1 MSTLRGART
10 VGVQFKLLGDVSCLI
25 DGVPVDIGHRRQRSV
40 LAVLLLNANRPV
52 PVECLIDRVWSA
64 SAPLRA
70 RTTLYGYVHHLRR
83 ALDTTGARLLT
94 REEGYRLVVDP
105 MSVDVHRFARLAAQ
119 GWTSGE
125 RVLFDLALGLWQ
137 DEPLAGLESPWFDA
151 VREDLRRQKLAVEL
165 DRNDAWLRAGR
176 HQQLLPVLAAMT
188 ADLPLDE
195 RLAHQFM
202 LAAYR
207 CGRQDEALRRFDAIR
222 ARLAEEL
229 GADPGEALRTLHRR
243 VLAAD
248 PGLCLPS
255 SGGPR
260 RPVPRQLPT
269 PPRLFVGRTSEFA
282 ALDGYLGAGRAP
294 SPAAVI
300 AVVHGP
306 CGIGKTALTLHWAQ
320 SRVDL
325 FPDGQLYADLRTENP
340 LRGFL
345 DALGVEPSAVPS
357 DPGDCA
363 ALYRSL
369 VAGRRMLIVLDHAT
383 DADQVR
389 SLLAGSP
396 ANTVIVT
403 SRDPLIEL
411 VATHG
416 AHSLQLDALP
426 ADQARQLLAGHI
438 GERRIANEPVA
449 VSAILYHCRGIPL
462 ALSTAAARSLVSRS
476 RFG

>member
-1 MSTLRGART
+1 M
-10 VGVQFKLLGDVSCLI
+10 GVQFKLLGDVSCLVG
-25 DGVPVDIGHRRQRSV
+25 GVPLDIGHRRQRSV
-40 LAVLLLNANRPV
+40 LAVLLLDVNRPV
-52 PVECLIDRVWSA
+52 PVEHLIDRIWSA
-64 SAPLRA
+64 EAPLRA

-83 ALDTTGARLLT
+83 ALDATGARLET

-119 GWTSGE
+119 GWASGE
-125 RVLFDLALGLWQ
+125 CVLFDLALALWQ
-137 DEPLAGLESPWFDA
+137 GEPLAGLESPWFDA

-176 HQQLLPVLAAMT
+176 HQQLLPVVAAMT
-188 ADLPLDE
+188 GDLPMDE

-207 CGRQDEALRRFDAIR
+207 CGRQDEALHRFAAIR
-222 ARLAEEL
+222 AHLAEEL

-243 VLAAD
+243 VLNAD
-248 PGLCLPS
+248 PGLCLPPA
-255 SGGPR
+255 GGPR

-269 PPRLFVGRTSEFA
+269 PPRLFVGRASEFA

-294 SPAAVI
+294 SPAAPI

-306 CGIGKTALTLHWAQ
+306 PGIGKTALALRWAQ

-345 DALGVEPSAVPS
+345 DALGVEPSEIPA
-357 DPGDCA
+357 DLCA
-363 ALYRSL
+363 CAGLYRSL

-383 DADQVR
+383 DAEQVL
-389 SLLAGSP
+389 SLLAGS
-396 ANTVIVT
+396 ATNTMIIT

-411 VATHG
+411 IATHG
-416 AHSLQLDALP
+416 AHSVRLDALP
-426 ADQARQLLAGHI
+426 ADQARQLIAGHI
-438 GERRIANEPVA
+438 GERRIASEPVA
-449 VSAILYHCRGIPL
+449 VSAILSRCGGIPL
-462 ALSTAAARSLVSRS
+462 ALSTAAARSLASRS